1 MSSSRSSRSRGLP
14 STEEAAPEPAP
25 AAALPATPHAQQSNG
40 PASSPQ
46 HSPRPPAYLDKE
58 HQMLEALARCQ
69 MHAERDR
76 LMAAA
81 ASSAAAL
88 YDACAFV
95 LKPPRGVGAGLHQR
109 EELRNALSPHF
120 ETRASGSILHR
131 LAAGHHQRF
140 LQLCFWRVCCCG
152 SGPAALNSWM
162 CTLVWRSGR
171 LSSMAA
177 FSTTFR
183 TGRRWP
189 RWPLDHLLRDR
200 PVFRRLK
207 VCSWRA
213 SNSPGIQC

>member
-1 MSSSRSSRSRGLP
+1 M
-14 STEEAAPEPAP
+14 
-25 AAALPATPHAQQSNG
+25 
-40 PASSPQ
+40 ASVVPG
-46 HSPRPPAYLDKE
+46 
-58 HQMLEALARCQ
+58 ARDAGSCCV
-69 MHAERDR
+69 ACF
-76 LMAAA
+76 AAA
-81 ASSAAAL
+81 ATVDTITTAAVGKIIAGGL
-88 YDACAFV
+88 CMLVASHVQRSRSPATHLSFFV
-95 LKPPRGVGAGLHQR
+95 IDGRI
-109 EELRNALSPHF
+109 
-120 ETRASGSILHR
+120 TSILRR

-140 LQLCFWRVCCCG
+140 LQLCFWRVCCCR

-207 VCSWRA
+207 VCGWRA